1 MKIIITLNRMKPI
14 LVLLAL
20 MVSLQSNGQTP
31 VRENP
36 TAGVAVNPKD
46 DSKDPEVRKGVFF
59 ITPFY
64 EVSYFDNL
72 KLVSHTNYYTVPEGE
87 ATYVYSDEDIK
98 NYNDHYGTEYHSSM
112 AGIKVGYQVLD
123 GLGVSAYAGVNH
135 FFFQSWVSQ
144 ENTQTFNADYPAITL
159 GVTADYMKN
168 INDRLK
174 ALALAS
180 CNYTT
185 TGSVEVTNTTGLD
198 VVSSRLNSMYW
209 AVDLV
214 MAYQVKKFLPYAG
227 VGFMQQFV
235 NPVTTEEQII
245 QDDTGANFTEKTKF
259 DSHYQGL
266 ALYGFAGLE
275 YSFSQKLSI
284 YMRSSFPNPFRVNT
298 GIKIIL

>member
-1 MKIIITLNRMKPI
+1 MKIIITFKQMKTV

-20 MVSLQSNGQTP
+20 LISVQSNGQTP

>member
-1 MKIIITLNRMKPI
+1 MKIFITFKQMKTV

-20 MVSLQSNGQTP
+20 LISLQTNGQTS

-36 TAGVAVNPKD
+36 TAGGAVNPND
-46 DSKDPEVRKGVFF
+46 ESKDPDVSKGAFF

-64 EVSYFDNL
+64 EISYFDNL
-72 KLVSHTNYYTVPEGE
+72 KLVSHTNYYTEPEGE
-87 ATYVYSDEDIK
+87 FAYVYNDEEIK
-98 NYNDHYGTEYHSSM
+98 SYNDHYGTEYHSSM

-123 GLGVSAYAGVNH
+123 GLGVSAYVGVNH
-135 FFFQSWVSQ
+135 FFFKSWVSQ
-144 ENTQTFNADYPAITL
+144 ENTQTFN
-159 GVTADYMKN
+159 ADYMKN

-174 ALALAS
+174 ALALVS
-180 CNYTT
+180 CNFTT

-198 VVSSRLNSMYW
+198 VVSSSLNSMFW

-235 NPVTTEEQII
+235 NPITTEELII

-266 ALYGFAGLE
+266 AFYGFAGLE

-284 YMRSSFPNPFRVNT
+284 YVRSSFPNPFRVNT